1 MIYTNEK
8 SKTYKLESGCGKLY
22 VIIAHDENFEPR
34 AVFLR
39 NRGGCASSIQMIG
52 ILISQQLQDGA
63 DIREIARTLRKGDA
77 CGMCNDLEVKTKSC
91 STLIAGV
98 LIDFYEHYIG
108 SRKEV
113 TPAEIPKGFVLG
125 QSGDGTLG

>member
-8 SKTYKLESGCGKLY
+8 SKSYKLDSGCGKLY
-22 VIIAHDENFEPR
+22 IIITHDDNFKPR

-52 ILISQQLQDGA
+52 ILISQQLQEGA
-63 DIREIARTLRKGDA
+63 DIKEIARTLRKGDA

-91 STLIAGV
+91 STLIAGA
-98 LIDFYEHYIG
+98 LLDFYEHYIKP
-108 SRKEV
+108 RKETAQV
-113 TPAEIPKGFVLG
+113 EIPKGFVLG
-125 QSGDGTLG
+125 RLGDEALG